1 MRFLETP
8 IAKFSQEIQSETLT
22 RGEILDMSSNPY
34 IGQITL
40 FGGNYE
46 PVGWK
51 FCQGQLLSTSEYQA
65 LFSILGTAYG
75 GDGRTTFAL
84 PDLRGRA
91 PLHVGGS
98 TGEGEGLSEYHLGEK
113 LGVENVAITASTM
126 PSHNHELKANNTEG
140 DSAAPSG
147 NLLATP
153 NNAIY
158 QSASNLV
165 AMNSAAITTHTASGD
180 THNNMQPYL
189 CINFIIAY
197 LGIYP
202 SRN

>member
-1 MRFLETP
+1 
-8 IAKFSQEIQSETLT
+8 
-22 RGEILDMSSNPY
+22 MSSNPY

-40 FGGNYE
+40 VGGNYE

-51 FCQGQLLSTSEYQA
+51 FCHGQLLSTSEYQA

-75 GDGRTTFAL
+75 GDGRTTFGL

-98 TGEGEGLSEYHLGEK
+98 SGEGEDLSEYTLGEK

-126 PSHNHELKANNTEG
+126 PSHTHELKAINAAG

-165 AMNSAAITTHTASGD
+165 AMNAAAITTHTASGN
-180 THNNMQPYL
+180 THNNMQPYQV
-189 CINFIIAY
+189 INFIIAY
-197 LGIYP
+197 LGVYP